1 MILERP
7 DGTFSRVGT
16 VFFWGNPLE
25 LDLILCESIF
35 EILGTFVIENM
46 QIRGMTVAQKQLVS
60 GLPSISDAGGLPIRN
75 GDSVNGVSV
84 LVVENKNI
92 IVTATGRDVEAT
104 GLVGIRFEERLVGKD
119 HDGNLMSAGASK
131 GATSVSKS
139 EAKSSEG
146 GIKRVERI
154 DLGRCLLIS

>member
-92 IVTATGRDVEAT
+92 IVTTTGRDV
-104 GLVGIRFEERLVGKD
+104 K
-119 HDGNLMSAGASK
+119 
-131 GATSVSKS
+131 ATSLV
-139 EAKSSEG
+139 ARTG
-146 GIKRVERI
+146 G
-154 DLGRCLLIS
+154 GTTW